1 MTFPAFRCSMKW
13 IRDRSLST
21 RALNLELPKYL
32 ILRRDE
38 MRDDLRGVKLINLGV
53 AFGLNEFPNLRK
65 HTPEVFGYGFR
76 RCVRA
81 AVSSSQSCVDGKVH
95 SDCRC
100 ASDVKRPPLVC
111 RVVFSSGRFHS
122 VVSIGLGLR
131 STRPA
136 DQLSATIPRCRRV

>member
-76 RCVRA
+76 R
-81 AVSSSQSCVDGKVH
+81 G
-95 SDCRC
+95 
-100 ASDVKRPPLVC
+100 
-111 RVVFSSGRFHS
+111 
-122 VVSIGLGLR
+122 I
-131 STRPA
+131 
-136 DQLSATIPRCRRV
+136 QLAKLC